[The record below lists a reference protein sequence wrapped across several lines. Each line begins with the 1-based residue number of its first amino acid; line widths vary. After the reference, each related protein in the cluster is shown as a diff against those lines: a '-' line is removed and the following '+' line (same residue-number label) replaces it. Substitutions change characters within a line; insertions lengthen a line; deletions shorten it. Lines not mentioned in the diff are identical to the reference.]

1 MKKCECWRYFF
12 SKWNKCHTCK
22 NREYNK
28 SKELNKVN
36 KPTESKPK
44 EYSFKNYEQDRIIPL
59 IEKFWKPKLY
69 ELLKEF
75 TLKELES
82 ATIKDSVI
90 KIIPIQ
96 VRKKTS

>member
-12 SKWNKCHTCK
+12 SRRDNICHACRK
-22 NREYNK
+22 REYNK
-28 SKELNKVN
+28 SKKQKEIKLV
-36 KPTESKPK
+36 ESKPK

-59 IEKFWKPKLY
+59 IEKFWKPRLY

-82 ATIKDSVI
+82 ATIEDSMI

-96 VRKKTS
+96 VRKICK